1 MRAVRAR
8 AIAVVAIVVV
18 AGCAP
23 VDPSLAPSAPSA
35 PSAIPSTR
43 PSPSAAL
50 ASPSPSASPRSS
62 VPTVAQLIGQK
73 LVIRIGGTT
82 ASPAVLQRIQRGEVG
97 GVILFGPNIATPA
110 ALRALTGALQAAAA
124 KGRQPPLLIAVD
136 QEGGEITRIPWAPPT
151 LTPAEMGRDGR
162 PSIAH
167 DQGLATATALRD
179 LGINVDFAPVADVP
193 TGPASFMEAAGRT
206 FSMSSATV
214 SDLADAFAA
223 GLEAGGVLPS
233 MKHFPGIGPATR
245 NTDDAV
251 VVIDASAE
259 ELDAGLL
266 PYQTAIGERIPLV
279 MLSNAT
285 YPAYD
290 ADDAAGWSHAIG
302 TTLLRDE
309 MGFAGVTITDS
320 LDGTAKARALAS
332 ADLAE
337 RAARAGTDLLL
348 LTGSEATS
356 SGIYQR
362 LVREAT
368 AGDIDQATLLASY
381 DRILALKAGLSP
393 A

>member
-1 MRAVRAR
+1 M
-8 AIAVVAIVVV
+8 
-18 AGCAP
+18 
-23 VDPSLAPSAPSA
+23 
-35 PSAIPSTR
+35 
-43 PSPSAAL
+43 
-50 ASPSPSASPRSS
+50 
-62 VPTVAQLIGQK
+62 AQLIGQK

-97 GVILFGPNIATPA
+97 GVILFGPNIGTPA
-110 ALRALTGALQAAAA
+110 ALRALTDALQAAAA

-162 PSIAH
+162 PSVAH
-167 DQGLATATALRD
+167 DQGLATATALHD

-193 TGPASFMEAAGRT
+193 TGPTSFMEAAGRT

-223 GLEAGGVLPS
+223 GLEEGGVLPS

-290 ADDAAGWSHAIG
+290 ADDAAGWSRAIG
-302 TTLLRDE
+302 ITLLRDE

-320 LDGTAKARALAS
+320 LDGTAKARGLAS

-337 RAARAGTDLLL
+337 QAARAGTDLLL

-356 SGIYQR
+356 AGTFQR